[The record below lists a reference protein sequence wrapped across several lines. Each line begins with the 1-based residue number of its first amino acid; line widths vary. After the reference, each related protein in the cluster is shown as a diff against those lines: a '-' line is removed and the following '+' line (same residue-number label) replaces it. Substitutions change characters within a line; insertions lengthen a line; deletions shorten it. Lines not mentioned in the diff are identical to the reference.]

1 LASWRL
7 AASPLSIGR
16 RGEPRAAPVLLLALV
31 LCAAGAAR
39 GAEGHAA
46 ARPPARVRV
55 VTVGSATAPR
65 SVAASLSAVQ
75 RATISTRLSAAV
87 RQVAVGEGSRVPA
100 GALLVRLADEDVRSA
115 VAAARTA
122 LAAASAQE
130 SRMVKLAAAR
140 AATQAEVDQARTGRA
155 QAQAALS
162 AALASLAQTEIRAP
176 FAGVVQARRVN
187 PGDFVGPGQPLVE
200 LEGDALEVL
209 ASLSDEEARG
219 IAVGDEVRFEANGR
233 EGTARVT
240 ALSPGGDPLSH
251 RRSLRALVRT
261 GREGLRSG
269 DFARLSLP
277 GSPGRPGLWV
287 PRSAL
292 VERGD
297 LTGIFVASGG
307 RAELRWLALGERLG
321 DRVHVRAGLA
331 PGEQVIDAP
340 GPLRDGEAVE
350 VGP

>member
-1 LASWRL
+1 
-7 AASPLSIGR
+7 
-16 RGEPRAAPVLLLALV
+16 
-31 LCAAGAAR
+31 
-39 GAEGHAA
+39 
-46 ARPPARVRV
+46 
-55 VTVGSATAPR
+55 
-65 SVAASLSAVQ
+65 
-75 RATISTRLSAAV
+75 
-87 RQVAVGEGSRVPA
+87 
-100 GALLVRLADEDVRSA
+100 

-140 AATQAEVDQARTGRA
+140 AATQAEVDQAKTGRA

-162 AALASLAQTEIRAP
+162 AALASLAQTQIRAP
-176 FAGVVQARRVN
+176 IAGVVQARRVN

-209 ASLSDEEARG
+209 ASLSEDEARG
-219 IAVGDEVRFEANGR
+219 LAVGTEVRFEANGR

-251 RRSLRALVRT
+251 RRSLRAPVRT

-269 DFARLSLP
+269 DFARLALP
-277 GSPGRPGLWV
+277 AAAGRQGERKEGADLWV

-307 RAELRWLALGERLG
+307 RAELRWLALGERTD

-340 GPLRDGEAVE
+340 GPLRDGDAVE
-350 VGP
+350 VAP

>member
-1 LASWRL
+1 MTTPMRTLFASVVAMAL
-7 AASPLSIGR
+7 CVSGVAS
-16 RGEPRAAPVLLLALV
+16 
-31 LCAAGAAR
+31 
-39 GAEGHAA
+39 GAEPP

-55 VTVGSATAPR
+55 VAVGSATAPR
-65 SVAASLSAVQ
+65 SVAASLAAVQ

-87 RQVAVGEGSRVPA
+87 RAVAVEEGSRVRA
-100 GALLVRLADEDVRSA
+100 GALLVRLAADDVRSA

-130 SRMVKLAAAR
+130 SRMVKLASAR

-200 LEGDALEVL
+200 LEGDELEVL
-209 ASLSDEEARG
+209 ASLSEDEARG
-219 IAVGDEVRFEANGR
+219 IAVGKEIRFEVGDR

-251 RRSLRALVRT
+251 RRSLRARVRT

-277 GSPGRPGLWV
+277 ASTEPTDRPGLWV

-307 RAELRWLALGERLG
+307 RAELRWLALGEVQG
-321 DRVHVRAGLA
+321 DRVPVRAGLA

-340 GPLRDGEAVE
+340 GALRDGDAVE
-350 VGP
+350 VAP